1 MQERKTGTTVVAIR
15 TKEGIVI
22 ASDKRVSWGYLVYS
36 KEGEKITQI
45 TDNIVIAAAGVY
57 ADLQFLSKILSANL
71 KLKELRSGKKVT
83 AREAA
88 YFLST
93 MMYSRRLLPYL
104 VEVIVAGKDNGCFG
118 IYTLDPAGSI
128 IEEKK
133 FIATG
138 SGMMFALGVLE
149 AEYNENLSLEA
160 AKELARKAV
169 YTAIQRDMASG
180 DGIEI
185 VSITDKGIERELIK
199 LSNSESKTN

>member
-1 MQERKTGTTVVAIR
+1 MQERKTGTTVVAIK
-15 TKEGIVI
+15 TKDGVVI
-22 ASDKRVSWGYLVYS
+22 ASDKRVSCGYLVYS
-36 KEGEKITQI
+36 KEGEKIIKI

-57 ADLQFLSKILSANL
+57 ADLQFLAKILSANL

-88 YFLST
+88 YFLSA
-93 MMYSRRLLPYL
+93 MMYARRLLPYL
-104 VEVIVAGKDNGCFG
+104 VEVIVAGKDNGGFG

-138 SGMMFALGVLE
+138 SGMMFALGILE
-149 AEYNENLSLEA
+149 AEYKEDLSLEE
-160 AKELARKAV
+160 AKELARKAI

-185 VSITDKGIERELIK
+185 VSITDEGIERELIK
-199 LSNSESKTN
+199 LSNSETKTN